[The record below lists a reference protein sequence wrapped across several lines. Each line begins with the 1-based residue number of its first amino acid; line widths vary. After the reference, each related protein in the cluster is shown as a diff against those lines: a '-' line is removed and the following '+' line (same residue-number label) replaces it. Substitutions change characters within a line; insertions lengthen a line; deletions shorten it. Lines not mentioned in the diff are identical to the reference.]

1 MNVAVIGANGFIG
14 KHLVDKLRSLPNVN
28 VFTFDISDKSAF
40 DPKISYNKNDLS
52 DTKQIASDFA
62 DIDLVY
68 FLASATIPV
77 TSWENPLMEI
87 EKNLKPFLSFIET
100 VSKLKVKKIAF
111 LSSAGTIYGVTTQ
124 KVNETSDKN
133 PFSPY
138 GITKLAMENFLLYFK
153 TRCDINFDIYRVSN
167 VYGEGQNTSKG
178 LGLINT
184 LLEKIISENKIKI
197 FGNGE
202 NLRNYIYVKDVA
214 ELLGYSVTSDLSNS
228 STYNVSSNDSLTI
241 NQIVDIIKN
250 TVTEKFEIVK
260 ESSRQSDNAAIDLD
274 NTKIIKAFPDFKF
287 TPITKGISETYAFIK
302 ANSQKSN

>member
-14 KHLVDKLRSLPNVN
+14 KHLVAKLSSLPNVN
-28 VFTFDISDKSAF
+28 VFAFDISDKSAF
-40 DPKISYNKNDLS
+40 GSKISYKKNDLS
-52 DTKQIASDFA
+52 SIEQIANDFA
-62 DIDLVY
+62 TIDVVY

-87 EKNLKPFLSFIET
+87 EKNLIPFINFADT
-100 VSKLKVKKIAF
+100 VAKLKVKKICF
-111 LSSAGTIYGVTTQ
+111 LSSAGTIYGATTH

-153 TRCDINFDIYRVSN
+153 TRYTINFDVYRVSN

-184 LLEKIISENKIKI
+184 LLEKIITEGKIKV

-202 NLRNYIYVKDVA
+202 TLRNYIYVKDVT
-214 ELLGYSVTSDLSNS
+214 ELLSHSVTSDTNTS
-228 STYNVSSNDSLTI
+228 STYNISSNDSLTI
-241 NQIVDIIKN
+241 NQIVDVIKS
-250 TVTEKFEIVK
+250 TVSEKFEIIK
-260 ESSRQSDNAAIDLD
+260 EESRLSDNSAIDLD
-274 NTKIIKAFPDFKF
+274 NTKITKAIPTFQF
-287 TPITKGISETYAFIK
+287 TPISKGIAQTYSYIK
-302 ANSQKSN
+302 ANSQKQN

>member
-14 KHLVDKLRSLPNVN
+14 KHLVAKLSSLPNID
-28 VFTFDISDKSAF
+28 VFAFDISDKSTF
-40 DPKISYNKNDLS
+40 ESKISYKKNDLS
-52 DTKQIASDFA
+52 SIEQIANDFA
-62 DIDLVY
+62 NIDVVY

-87 EKNLKPFLSFIET
+87 QQNLIPFINFVDT
-100 VSKLKVKKIAF
+100 VAKLKVKKICF
-111 LSSAGTIYGVTTQ
+111 LSSAGTIYGATKQ

-153 TRCDINFDIYRVSN
+153 TRYAINFDVYRVSN

-184 LLEKIISENKIKI
+184 LIEKIITEGKIKV

-202 NLRNYIYVKDVA
+202 TLRNYIYVKDVT
-214 ELLGYSVTSDLSNS
+214 ELLSHSVTSDVDNS
-228 STYNVSSNDSLTI
+228 STFNISFCNNFFFICYR
-241 NQIVDIIKN
+241 
-250 TVTEKFEIVK
+250 TE
-260 ESSRQSDNAAIDLD
+260 
-274 NTKIIKAFPDFKF
+274 
-287 TPITKGISETYAFIK
+287 
-302 ANSQKSN
+302 

>member
-14 KHLVDKLRSLPNVN
+14 KHLVNKLSSLPNVK
-28 VFTFDISDKSAF
+28 VFAFDISDKSAF
-40 DPKISYNKNDLS
+40 DPKIFYKKNDLS
-52 DTKQIASDFA
+52 DTKQIGSDFA

-77 TSWENPLMEI
+77 TSWEDPLMEI

-214 ELLGYSVTSDLSNS
+214 ELLGYSVTSCLSNS

-250 TVTEKFEIVK
+250 TVTEKFETIK
-260 ESSRQSDNAAIDLD
+260 ESSRQSDNATIDLD

-287 TPITKGISETYAFIK
+287 TPITEGISETYAFIK
-302 ANSQKSN
+302 SNFQKSN